1 MNNLI
6 KKSLSVAL
14 TCSIALSLAACGS
27 SNKTEENKTNN
38 TKTEQSTNNTAN
50 QAEVKLEKGNWAPE
64 NYKALSALIEKHG
77 KNSKDYNAQKKP
89 YAVFDW
95 DNTTIIND
103 VEEALLA
110 YQLENLEF
118 KMTPEEFSKTI
129 RINIPKDNFKPEC
142 NNKEGKPVNIE
153 LVGADID
160 SDYKFL
166 YENYK
171 GFKGTKSL
179 DEIKKTTEYKD
190 FIAKTRYLYASIGE
204 SFSSDVSYPWVTYLF
219 AGMNEKEVA
228 ELTKKSN
235 QYWLKHELGEETWT
249 SPAELKGK
257 AGVVSVKFNTGL
269 RTLKEQQN
277 LYKTL
282 MANGIDVYICSASF
296 IDVVRAFATDSE
308 FGYELPK
315 ENVFAMELERDDKG
329 VIKSEFRKGY
339 DQTQSKG
346 KTKTIE
352 RFLVKKH
359 GGQGPLI
366 VGGDS
371 AGDVAMLSDFKDT
384 KFSLIVNRCK
394 GGDLGKLSKE
404 AADTIG
410 KDDARYYLQGRDE
423 NTGEFRPT
431 QKSVFLGSK
440 EEKLLK
446 ESK

>member
-1 MNNLI
+1 MNNF
-6 KKSLSVAL
+6 KRKTLS
-14 TCSIALSLAACGS
+14 LSLACIMSVSLVACGNS
-27 SNKTEENKTNN
+27 TKTEE
-38 TKTEQSTNNTAN
+38 TKNDTKVEQSDSK
-50 QAEVKLEKGNWAPE
+50 QEIKLEEGNWAPE
-64 NYKALSALIEKHG
+64 NYTALTALIEKYG
-77 KNSKDYNAQKKP
+77 KNSKDYDENKKP

-95 DNTTIIND
+95 DNTSIIND

-118 KMTPEEFSKTI
+118 KMTPEEFSNTI
-129 RINIPKDNFKPEC
+129 RINIPKDNFKESC
-142 NNKEGKPVNIE
+142 NNAEGKPVNIE

-179 DEIKKTTEYKD
+179 EEIKATAEYKD
-190 FIAKTRYLYASIGE
+190 FVAKTRYLYNSIGE

-219 AGMNEKEVA
+219 AGMTETEVA
-228 ELTKKSN
+228 ELTEKSN
-235 QYWLKHELGEETWT
+235 DYWLNHELGEETWT
-249 SPAELKGK
+249 SPKELPGK
-257 AGVVSVKFNTGL
+257 AGVVSVKFHTGL
-269 RTLKEQQN
+269 RTIKEQQN

-296 IDVVRAFATDSE
+296 IDVVRTFATNPK

-315 ENVFAMELERDDKG
+315 ENIFAMELERDDKG
-329 VIKSEFRKGY
+329 IIKAEFRKGY
-339 DQTQSKG
+339 DQTQSGG

-352 RFLVKKH
+352 KFLVEKH

-384 KFSLIVNRCK
+384 KFSLIINRCK
-394 GGDLGKLSKE
+394 GDELGKLSKE
-404 AADTIG
+404 ASETIG
-410 KDDARYYLQGRDE
+410 KSDARYYLQGRDE
-423 NTGEFRPT
+423 NTGEFRPS

-446 ESK
+446 

>member
-1 MNNLI
+1 MNNFKRKTLG
-6 KKSLSVAL
+6 
-14 TCSIALSLAACGS
+14 LSLACIMSFSLVACGNS
-27 SNKTEENKTNN
+27 AKTEGTKNDTKVEQTDNK
-38 TKTEQSTNNTAN
+38 K
-50 QAEVKLEKGNWAPE
+50 EVKLEKGNWAPE
-64 NYKALSALIEKHG
+64 NYAALTDLIEKYG
-77 KNSKDYNAQKKP
+77 KNSKDYDEKKKP

-95 DNTTIIND
+95 DNTSIIND

-118 KMTPEEFSKTI
+118 KMTPEEFSNTI
-129 RINIPKDNFKPEC
+129 RINIPKDNFVEAC
-142 NNKEGKPVNIE
+142 NNDEGKPVNIE

-179 DEIKKTTEYKD
+179 DEIKATPEYKD
-190 FIAKTRYLYASIGE
+190 FIAKTRYLYNSIGE

-219 AGMNEKEVA
+219 AGMTEKEVS
-228 ELTKKSN
+228 ELTEKSN
-235 QYWLKHELGEETWT
+235 DYWLNHELGEETWT
-249 SPAELKGK
+249 SPKELAGK
-257 AGVVSVKFNTGL
+257 AGVVSVKFHSGL
-269 RTLKEQQN
+269 RTIKEQQN

-282 MANGIDVYICSASF
+282 MDNGIDVYICSASF
-296 IDVVRAFATDSE
+296 IDVVRTFATNPK

-329 VIKSEFRKGY
+329 VIKAEFRKGY

-352 RFLVKKH
+352 KFLVENH

-384 KFSLIVNRCK
+384 KFSLIINRCK
-394 GGDLGKLSKE
+394 GDELGKLSKE

-410 KDDARYYLQGRDE
+410 KSDARYYLQGRDE
-423 NTGEFRPT
+423 NTGEFRPN

-446 ESK
+446 

>member
-1 MNNLI
+1 MNNL
-6 KKSLSVAL
+6 KRKVF
-14 TCSIALSLAACGS
+14 SIALASTISFSLVACGNS
-27 SNKTEENKTNN
+27 AKVPSTNN
-38 TKTEQSTNNTAN
+38 DKTSTEQSNKS
-50 QAEVKLEKGNWAPE
+50 EVKLEKGTWADE
-64 NYKALSALIEKHG
+64 NFKALQTLIENNG
-77 KNSKDYNAQKKP
+77 KNSKNYDETKKP

-110 YQLENLEF
+110 YQLTNLEF

-129 RINIPKDNFKPEC
+129 RTNIPKDNFTKEC
-142 NNKEGKPVNIE
+142 NNKAGEPVNIE
-153 LVGADID
+153 SVGADID

-171 GFKGTKSL
+171 GFKGDKSL
-179 DEIKKTTEYKD
+179 DDIKKTVEYKD

-219 AGMNEKEVA
+219 AGMTEKEVA
-228 ELTKKSN
+228 TLTEKSN
-235 QYWLKHELGEETWT
+235 DYWLSHELSEETWT
-249 SPAELKGK
+249 SPEELKGNC
-257 AGVVSVKFNTGL
+257 GVVSVSFHTGL

-282 MANGIDVYICSASF
+282 MSNGIDVYICSASF
-296 IDVVRAFATDSE
+296 IDVVREFATNPK
-308 FGYELPK
+308 FGYDIPK
-315 ENVFAMELERDDKG
+315 ENVYAMELERDDKG
-329 VIKSEFRKGY
+329 VIKSEFRKDY

-352 RFLVKKH
+352 RFLVEKYAGK
-359 GGQGPLI
+359 GPLI

-371 AGDVAMLSDFKDT
+371 AGDVAMLTDFNDT

-394 GGDLGKLSKE
+394 GDELGKISKE

-410 KDDARYYLQGRDE
+410 KEDARYYLQGRNE
-423 NTGEFRPT
+423 NTGEFIPT

-440 EEKLLK
+440 EEVLLK
-446 ESK
+446 KDK

>member
-1 MNNLI
+1 MSNLKRKI
-6 KKSLSVAL
+6 LGLAL
-14 TCSIALSLAACGS
+14 ACIMSFTLVACGNS
-27 SNKTEENKTNN
+27 A
-38 TKTEQSTNNTAN
+38 KTEQTNVEKTGVEQTDVEQTDNK
-50 QAEVKLEKGNWAPE
+50 QEVKLEEGNWAPE
-64 NYKALSALIEKHG
+64 NYNALTDLIDTYG
-77 KNSKDYNAQKKP
+77 KNSKDYDKNKKP

-95 DNTTIIND
+95 DNTSIIND

-129 RINIPKDNFKPEC
+129 RINIPKDNFKEDC
-142 NNKEGKPVNIE
+142 NNNEGKPVNIE

-166 YENYK
+166 YENYN

-179 DEIKKTTEYKD
+179 DEIKTTPEYKD
-190 FIAKTRYLYASIGE
+190 FIAKTRYLYNSIGE
-204 SFSSDVSYPWVTYLF
+204 SFSADVSYPWVTYLF
-219 AGMNEKEVA
+219 AGMTENEVA
-228 ELTKKSN
+228 ELTEKSN
-235 QYWLKHELGEETWT
+235 DYWLSHELGEETWT
-249 SPAELKGK
+249 SPEELPGK
-257 AGVVSVKFNTGL
+257 AGVVSVKFHTGL
-269 RTLKEQQN
+269 RTIEEQQN

-296 IDVVRAFATDSE
+296 IDVVKTFATNPKY
-308 FGYELPK
+308 GYELPK
-315 ENVFAMELERDDKG
+315 ENVFAMELERDDNG
-329 VIKSEFRKGY
+329 VIKPEFKKGY

-352 RFLVKKH
+352 RFLVEKH

-371 AGDVAMLSDFKDT
+371 SGDVAMLSDFKDT

-394 GGDLGKLSKE
+394 GGELGKLSKE

-410 KDDARYYLQGRDE
+410 KPDARYYLQGRDE
-423 NTGEFRPT
+423 NTGEFRPS
-431 QKSVFLGSK
+431 QKTVFLGST
-440 EEKLLK
+440 EEQLLK
-446 ESK
+446 